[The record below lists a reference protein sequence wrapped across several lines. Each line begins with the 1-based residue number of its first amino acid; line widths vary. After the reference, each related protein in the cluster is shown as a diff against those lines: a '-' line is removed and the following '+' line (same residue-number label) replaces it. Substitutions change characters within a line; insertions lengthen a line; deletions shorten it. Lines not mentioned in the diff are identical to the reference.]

1 MICINITT
9 ISKFRQTDQVHKKDR
24 NFMCTLCSQ
33 GFFAK
38 ADLKRHIGIV
48 HEKKKPHKCPICDD
62 SFSVK
67 SGLKTHIKTVHEGI
81 KRTPCIKPYFLSNM

>member
-24 NFMCTLCSQ
+24 NFMCTLCSRY
-33 GFFAK
+33 FYAK
-38 ADLKRHIGIV
+38 SDLERHIATV
-48 HEKKKPHKCPICDD
+48 HEKKKPHKCPLCDD
-62 SFSVK
+62 CFGVK
-67 SGLKTHIKTVHEGI
+67 SSLKTHIRIVHDGI

>member
-33 GFFAK
+33 DFFAK
-38 ADLKRHIGIV
+38 ADLKIHIGIV

-81 KRTPCIKPYFLSNM
+81 KRTPCIKPYFLSNL